1 MVAPAEADHRFCA
14 PAAALRGSS
23 AIVLFGHGDRRPRP
37 MLKSSRKAP
46 ATRAANPAAG
56 LGPVP
61 PQFFDRQPHR
71 FLPIAFLPIN
81 PPFDQSLLSV
91 LGSCHE
97 DLVELILDPPID
109 PWAF

>member
-1 MVAPAEADHRFCA
+1 MPGNLTSKIPHM
-14 PAAALRGSS
+14 G
-23 AIVLFGHGDRRPRP
+23 GQGT
-37 MLKSSRKAP
+37 

-109 PWAF
+109 PLGLLMQRRRIDLLGLLDAKAPD